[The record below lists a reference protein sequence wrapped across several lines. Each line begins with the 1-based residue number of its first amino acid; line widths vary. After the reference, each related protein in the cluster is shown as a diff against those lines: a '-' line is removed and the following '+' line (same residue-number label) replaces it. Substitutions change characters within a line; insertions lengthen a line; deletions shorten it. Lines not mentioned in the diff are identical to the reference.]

1 MLEADLVIR
10 SGLCIVPNIWLSETP
25 NTELGV
31 SGRAEAHRPSM
42 LQTAVADDCRNV
54 GTLDGCT
61 SIPSMTNPNSPPG
74 LIQRYRE
81 ELQAR
86 HYARRTVKTY
96 EQWLRRFLRFHG
108 MRHPREM
115 GNAEVNAF
123 LTHLAVEAQVSASTQ
138 NQALAALLFLYRVLL
153 ERDLDLEGVVRARK
167 PQRLPVVLTEE
178 EVRLVLQRLEGSE
191 ALVAG
196 LLYGSGLRLM
206 EALRLR
212 VHDLDF
218 NRQELTVRNG
228 KGGKDRRTMLPKRLA
243 KKLQIHLEK
252 VRTVHKR
259 DLIDGWGA
267 VQLPYALA
275 RKYRNA
281 ATEWGWQWVFPQHR
295 RWQDPTSKQQGRHHL
310 DPSLIQK
317 SVRSAVLAAGISKP
331 ASCHSLRHSFATHL
345 LERGQ
350 DIRTIQELMG
360 QKDLKTTMI
369 YTHVLNRGPLGV
381 ASPADFL

>member
-1 MLEADLVIR
+1 MA
-10 SGLCIVPNIWLSETP
+10 TP
-25 NTELGV
+25 EPRPGPPPVGV
-31 SGRAEAHRPSM
+31 R
-42 LQTAVADDCRNV
+42 
-54 GTLDGCT
+54 
-61 SIPSMTNPNSPPG
+61 PPG

-96 EQWLRRFLRFHG
+96 EQWLRRFLRFHQL
-108 MRHPREM
+108 RHPREM
-115 GNAEVNAF
+115 GSAEVNAF
-123 LTHLAVEAQVSASTQ
+123 LTHLAVEGQVSASTQ

-167 PQRLPVVLTEE
+167 PRRLPVVLTEE
-178 EVRLVLQRLEGSE
+178 EVRSVLQRLEGSE

-228 KGGKDRRTMLPKRLA
+228 KGGSDRRTMLPKRLS
-243 KKLQIHLEK
+243 KKLRNHLEE
-252 VRTVHKR
+252 VRSIHKR
-259 DLIDGWGA
+259 DLMDGWGQ
-267 VQLPYALA
+267 VRLPYALA

-295 RWQDPTSKQQGRHHL
+295 RWQDPTSEQQGRHHL

-360 QKDLKTTMI
+360 HKDLKTTMI
-369 YTHVLNRGPLGV
+369 YTHVLNRGPMGV
-381 ASPADFL
+381 ASQADFL